1 MKSKPFNL
9 NAAAQ
14 QSRVL
19 EASKAMGAVAASKAE
34 EIVKL
39 NQQAAQKMTSLVQEK
54 VTELLQT
61 SNPKSVFDMVH
72 AQILQDAAK
81 EVVQYQTAV
90 LKTLGSGNQELVQ
103 IAQAMVEQSKE
114 DLIHFVNEATE
125 NAPIDAAGF
134 NSAFKDPFRAA
145 LQNFELMRA
154 AMADSFG
161 SFEKNVEN
169 MTALATGAAPKA
181 PAQKRTAKKA

>member
-1 MKSKPFNL
+1 MKSKPLNL
-9 NAAAQ
+9 NATAQ
-14 QSRVL
+14 QTRVL

-34 EIVKL
+34 EIMKL
-39 NQQAAQKMTSLVQEK
+39 NSQAAQKMTALIQEK

-81 EVVQYQTAV
+81 EVVEYQTAV
-90 LKTLGSGNQELVQ
+90 LKTLGTGNQELVQ
-103 IAQAMVEQSKE
+103 IAQTMVEQSKE

-134 NSAFKDPFRAA
+134 NSAFQDPFKAA

-169 MTALATGAAPKA
+169 MTALAKA
-181 PAQKRTAKKA
+181 PAQKQTAKKA